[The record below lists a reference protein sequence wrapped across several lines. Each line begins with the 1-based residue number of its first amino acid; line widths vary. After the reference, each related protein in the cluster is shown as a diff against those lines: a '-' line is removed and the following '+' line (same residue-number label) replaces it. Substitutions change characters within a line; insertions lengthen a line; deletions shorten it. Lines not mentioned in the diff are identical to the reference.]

1 MSKTPSRNEI
11 ESALDANKHRDT
23 RQKSQQMRDIFEK
36 SDHRERNVIGGD
48 LTGISSRQKNK
59 SGWFSFNDINYV
71 NWIAGLIVILIAA
84 VFFWPDSKQKKAEP
98 TRSLQQ
104 TSSSQSKDVESPQ
117 PDQAIFSR
125 NDDLDRANQF
135 RNDADIEQKANTLL
149 TTGKTL
155 LRKGHYSTPPNENA
169 IAKFKQVLALDPN
182 NNDAQQ
188 GLDYIKSRY
197 LAAGER
203 AIEMGNIV
211 SANANLKKIAN
222 IDNESDEYQ
231 ALLANIELWQLNQQ
245 VNGLLS
251 QAKEAYQKQQ
261 LILPAKQNARYFYLQ
276 VLELEPENADALAGI
291 KTIASSFIDKAKQAI
306 NEGKREAAA
315 GYLTTVSLIDP
326 QNPIISELES
336 AIQSEKPITTASN
349 SKITAI
355 KPIPKSTTSNSPKVS
370 KTRQNSS
377 NTPKSTKTPV
387 TVSQERELIDRQYL
401 QRGLEAYYR
410 GDYEVARSLLKP
422 LADKGVSRAQLRLGY
437 MHLLGRGVEK
447 NRAMADQIIRA
458 ALPAVQRFANEGRAW
473 AQSDI
478 GSLYEDGL
486 VLPQNLDEALF
497 WYQSAARQGYAGAQT
512 NLGVMYAEGKGVTR
526 SNKTAIEW
534 FKKAAAQGDIAA
546 QKNLK
551 ALNITP

>member
-59 SGWFSFNDINYV
+59 SGWFSFNGINYV

-84 VFFWPDSKQKKAEP
+84 VFFWPDSKQKPAEP
-98 TRSLQQ
+98 TRNLQQ
-104 TSSSQSKDVESPQ
+104 TSPSQSKDVESPQ
-117 PDQAIFSR
+117 PDQTIFSR

-149 TTGKTL
+149 TTGKIL
-155 LRKGHYSTPPNENA
+155 LRKGHYSSPPNENA

-231 ALLANIELWQLNQQ
+231 SLFANIELWQLNQQ

-251 QAKEAYQKQQ
+251 KAKEAYQKQQ

-276 VLELEPENADALAGI
+276 VLELEPENPDALAGI

-336 AIQSEKPITTASN
+336 AIQSDKPVT
-349 SKITAI
+349 
-355 KPIPKSTTSNSPKVS
+355 TTSNSKTTTIQATPGATTPTESVS
-370 KTRQNSS
+370 EAQPTTS
-377 NTPKSTKTPV
+377 NTPKNTKTPA

-437 MHLLGRGVEK
+437 MHLLGRGVER

-486 VLPQNLDEALF
+486 VLPQNLDEAIF

-526 SNKTAIEW
+526 NNKTAIEW